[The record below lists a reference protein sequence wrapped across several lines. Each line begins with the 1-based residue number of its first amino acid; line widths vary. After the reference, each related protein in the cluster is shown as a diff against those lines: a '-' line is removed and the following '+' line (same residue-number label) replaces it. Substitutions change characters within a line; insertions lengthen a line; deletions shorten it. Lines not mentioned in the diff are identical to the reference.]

1 MRALFV
7 FITMISFS
15 SLFAQTAMP
24 DAEIKDLSGHT
35 IKISDYLKEDKITV
49 ISFWATWCSP
59 CKKELDN
66 ISEVYETWQ
75 EDYDVELLAISVD
88 NARSQAKIR
97 PMTDTKGWDYTI
109 LHDPNQVMMQALN
122 FQSVPQTFLIDKNGQ
137 IVYEHTGYLPGDEFE
152 LEDHIVELHE
162 TGKIEK
168 H

>member
-1 MRALFV
+1 MRALFIL
-7 FITMISFS
+7 FLTISVS

-35 IKISDYLKEDKITV
+35 VKISDYIKEGKITV

-59 CKKELDN
+59 CKRELDN
-66 ISEVYETWQ
+66 IAEVYETWQ
-75 EDYDVELLAISVD
+75 EDYNVELLAISVD

-97 PMTDTKGWDYTI
+97 PMTDTKGWEYTI

-122 FQSVPQTFLIDKNGQ
+122 FQTVPQTYLIDQNGQ
-137 IVYEHTGYLPGDEFE
+137 IVYEHTGYLPGDEIE
-152 LEDHIVELHE
+152 LEDHIVQLAE
-162 TGKIEK
+162 TGEIK